1 MGKNPPSEGQRRQAT
16 EKPPKDPGR
25 PSPRRKCSRRHA
37 ARRCPRH
44 EPRGKRESEPGEHP
58 PCSGWPRRR
67 RKQNTARWAGCR
79 GLGDP
84 PLSDAG
90 GNEKG
95 AATVKLHLAVP
106 RRSDPGCPVTQ
117 RLPAALRPPGD
128 GTGASDGGMG
138 AAGRGGAARGAGQAG
153 DRDAGG
159 HSGLPP
165 CDRVQPQKGGDCR
178 PPRQRGRAPK
188 SYSTRKEPGTQA
200 CPRCEPCDE
209 AGRPSRGARGGGS
222 WGATSFSE

>member
-16 EKPPKDPGR
+16 EKPPKGPGR

-117 RLPAALRPPGD
+117 RLPAGGRDRGLRRRD
-128 GTGASDGGMG
+128 GRSGSRWRCSGGRP
-138 AAGRGGAARGAGQAG
+138 GRGQG
-153 DRDAGG
+153 
-159 HSGLPP
+159 
-165 CDRVQPQKGGDCR
+165 
-178 PPRQRGRAPK
+178 RGRTQWAP
-188 SYSTRKEPGTQA
+188 SL
-200 CPRCEPCDE
+200 
-209 AGRPSRGARGGGS
+209 
-222 WGATSFSE
+222 